1 MDRLRIVIAEDEP
14 VTCLDIKE
22 MLTEEGFVVVGDCGD
37 GESAVAL
44 VQQLKPDLVLLDVKM
59 PGMGGIEAAK
69 IICRERLAP
78 VLMMTAYSSAEF
90 IDQAAQLGVLAYI
103 VKPVTKNALI
113 PACHIAVQRYHEFS
127 VLQDEN
133 KELSQA
139 LEARKVIEKAKGLL
153 MKKYVLSEE
162 KAFKKIRQISMEK
175 NRTMKEVAEALIMS
189 LEGLD

>member
-1 MDRLRIVIAEDEP
+1 MDRMRIVIAEDEP

-22 MLTEEGFVVVGDCGD
+22 MLAEEGFVVIGTCGD
-37 GESAVAL
+37 GESALELAR
-44 VQQLKPDLVLLDVKM
+44 QSKPDLVLLDVKM
-59 PGMGGIEAAK
+59 PVLGGIEAAG

-78 VLMMTAYSSAEF
+78 VLLMTAYSSPEF
-90 IDQAAQLGVLAYI
+90 IEQAAASGVLAYI

-113 PACHIAVQRYHEFS
+113 PACHIALRRYQEFS
-127 VLQDEN
+127 LLQDEN
-133 KELSQA
+133 AELAQA

-175 NRTMKEVAEALIMS
+175 NRTMKEVAEALIIS
-189 LEGLD
+189 LEGLE